1 MPRRHTRRRGGALD
15 PEPEIQRDNDPAHD
29 AAPVRHA
36 QREEIN
42 AAREE
47 GILRNRIQNL
57 REEPVPPMPAMERN
71 PVLRRMPRGNFGPSD
86 DGVAPRRLDF
96 GGRRH
101 RKTKKSTRRR
111 RQSRRR

>member
-15 PEPEIQRDNDPAHD
+15 QEPETQRDNDPAHD
-29 AAPVRHA
+29 AAPVRRA

-57 REEPVPPMPAMERN
+57 REEPVPPMPMRN
-71 PVLRRMPRGNFGPSD
+71 PTMSRMD
-86 DGVAPRRLDF
+86 ATDGVAPRRLDF
-96 GGRRH
+96 DNVGGKRRKH

-111 RQSRRR
+111 RHSRRH